1 MKTRMKR
8 LILAT
13 LSALLLAAALP
24 PSPAL
29 AAKAMEIDADNL
41 VRSAGFMKDTL
52 GLTPNQQT
60 LWQQVASKSAGL
72 LRARQTRREKLQA
85 TLKAQLQGPAREL
98 RHLSGAI
105 EAESAATAKENTELR
120 ELWLTVNDAL
130 NDQQRL
136 LANQFLV
143 SQLERIDAPER
154 APAASRDRGEPP
166 PGGQR
171 RQKPGADM
179 GSPRF

>member
-1 MKTRMKR
+1 M
-8 LILAT
+8 LAT
-13 LSALLLAAALP
+13 LSAMLVTAALP

-29 AAKAMEIDADNL
+29 AAKVMEIDADNL
-41 VRSAGFMKDTL
+41 VRGAGFMKDTL

-85 TLKAQLQGPAREL
+85 SLKAQLQNPAREL
-98 RHLSGAI
+98 RNLSGAI
-105 EAESAATAKENTELR
+105 EAEVAATAKENTELR

-136 LANQFLV
+136 TVNQFLV
-143 SQLERIDAPER
+143 SQLDRVDAPER
-154 APAASRDRGEPP
+154 APGAKRERGEPP
-166 PGGQR
+166 QGGQR

-179 GSPRF
+179 GAPRF